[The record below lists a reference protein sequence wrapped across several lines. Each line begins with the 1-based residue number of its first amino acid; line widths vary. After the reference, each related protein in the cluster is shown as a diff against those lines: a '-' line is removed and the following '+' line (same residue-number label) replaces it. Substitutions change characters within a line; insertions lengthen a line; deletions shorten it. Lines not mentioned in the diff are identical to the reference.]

1 MPLNWINIRS
11 GERTIAETEPQIA
24 ALWSSSDHSPNIT
37 QGQDFGWRLAPE
49 IVVEMKKIKQDLGA
63 LERIASRFGKSLE
76 DIGEVDILTWI
87 SNKTKLE
94 AAPEPDLEQFKDEY
108 DQEIRKLEGKL
119 DNENHNLFGD
129 EEVVTTTTTK
139 SLDDL
144 RAELAA
150 REASEGT
157 TTTTSAPDEVTTTTT
172 EAPTTTSTTTE
183 APSTTTTTT
192 QNQVQ

>member
-63 LERIASRFGKSLE
+63 LERIAARFGKALE
-76 DIGEVDILTWI
+76 DIGEIDVLTYI

-94 AAPEPDLEQFKDEY
+94 QAPAPNLDQFQDDY
-108 DQEIRKLEGKL
+108 DQEIRKLEGKT
-119 DNENHNLFGD
+119 DDSNHNLFGD
-129 EEVVTTTTTK
+129 EEVVANPAALSTEE
-139 SLDDL
+139 LQ
-144 RAELAA
+144 AELARRQA
-150 REASEGT
+150 ADQST
-157 TTTTSAPDEVTTTTT
+157 TTTTT
-172 EAPTTTSTTTE
+172 EVPTTTTTTTE
-183 APSTTTTTT
+183 APSTTTSTTE
-192 QNQVQ
+192 QLQ